1 MKRFKNI
8 LFAFDNTVERGPAF
22 LRAAHIARL
31 NEARLTLALTLEDAP
46 IDLGGHPDALLADT
60 WWTLRQSVG
69 EQLDE
74 LLVSLR
80 QAGIDSGS
88 LILGGTP
95 FIELARAVQQLE
107 IDLLIKSSL
116 PVSGTRDLLFG
127 STDMHLMRKCPCP
140 VWIQK
145 DRHEGRYRRIL
156 AAIDVERTDP
166 KSEGLNRMILD
177 LATSLAAREEAALHV
192 VHAWTVPGEASLR
205 GRAFMRMAHD
215 EVDQLVA
222 REQAKRGQAFDALL
236 SPYRATFEFA
246 TDLVKGDPRARIP
259 EIAVET
265 QADLI
270 VMGTVGRTGL
280 PGLIM
285 GNTAEDILRQVDCSV
300 LTIKPEGFVSPVTPE
315 ED

>member
-8 LFAFDNTVERGPAF
+8 LFAFDNAVERSPAF
-22 LRAAHIARL
+22 LRAAHVARQ

-46 IDLGGHPDALLADT
+46 VDLSNHPDALLADT
-60 WWTLRQSVG
+60 WWTLRQALS

-74 LLVSLR
+74 LLASLR
-80 QAGIDSGS
+80 ETGVESGS

-95 FIELARAVQQLE
+95 FFELSTAVQQLE
-107 IDLLIKSSL
+107 IDLLMKSSQ
-116 PVSGTRDLLFG
+116 PVSGTRELLFG

-145 DRHEGRYRRIL
+145 DRHEGRYKRLL
-156 AAIDVERTDP
+156 ASLDVERTDAE
-166 KSEGLNRMILD
+166 SQGLNRLILD
-177 LATSLAAREEAALHV
+177 LATSLALREEAELQV

-205 GRAFMRMAHD
+205 GRAFMRMAHQ
-215 EVDQLVA
+215 EVDRLIA
-222 REQAKRGQAFDALL
+222 REQTRRAQAFEALL
-236 SPYRATFEFA
+236 APYRSEFDFTA
-246 TDLVKGDPRARIP
+246 DLIKGDPRARIP
-259 EIAVET
+259 EIAADSG
-265 QADLI
+265 ADLI

-300 LTIKPEGFVSPVTPE
+300 LTVKPAGFVSPVVVG
-315 ED
+315 D